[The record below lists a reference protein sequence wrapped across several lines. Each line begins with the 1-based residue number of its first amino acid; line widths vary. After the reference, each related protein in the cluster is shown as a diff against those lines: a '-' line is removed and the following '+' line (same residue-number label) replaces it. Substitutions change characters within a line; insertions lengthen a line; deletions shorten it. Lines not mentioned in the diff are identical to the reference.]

1 MLYFVDPVLS
11 LRARLAP
18 PDKFWALEG
27 SNIVKQ
33 RPLDRTC
40 HVISKAETLKAD
52 QLSPDLASAQ
62 SEEERI
68 AKMQG
73 FIEELTTAAEGPSPS
88 CK

>member
-27 SNIVKQ
+27 NNIVKQ

-52 QLSPDLASAQ
+52 QISPTKRRRRVRMSGSRGCRASL
-62 SEEERI
+62 RN
-68 AKMQG
+68 
-73 FIEELTTAAEGPSPS
+73 
-88 CK
+88 